1 MKNFNK
7 SKLFSLTP
15 FLLLVIIP
23 AGRYLLGKHLKKLE
37 DKEAEKNKKK

>member
-37 DKEAEKNKKK
+37 DKAEKNKKK